1 LKQASIYPQISR
13 LQEIYKELQ
22 MDNQNQELLE
32 EAKKIFTRL
41 SDM

>member
-1 LKQASIYPQISR
+1 
-13 LQEIYKELQ
+13 LQQIYKELQ
-22 MDNQNQELLE
+22 MDEQNQELLE